1 MDPVCSEMM
10 DSYAQRSTEI
20 NKASGSNTGTG
31 GLIIYEY
38 YSVSLRLM

>member
-10 DSYAQRSTEI
+10 NPYVWLSTEI
-20 NKASGSNTGTG
+20 NKAPVRNTGTG